1 MNDSVP
7 TEQLKMEWSKKK
19 KNEMTK
25 FLERHNVLK
34 LTRDDTE
41 NLNSSIISNEI
52 QSVNKKLPTKK
63 SPDPNCF
70 TDEHYQTLKE

>member
-1 MNDSVP
+1 MIMC
-7 TEQLKMEWSKKK
+7 QLSNLRWIGQKKK

-52 QSVNKKLPTKK
+52 QSVDKKLPTKK
-63 SPDPNCF
+63 SSDPNCF
-70 TDEHYQTLKE
+70 TDEFYQTLKE

>member
-1 MNDSVP
+1 MILC
-7 TEQLKMEWSKKK
+7 QLNNFLRWNGQKKK
-19 KNEMTK
+19 KEMAK

-41 NLNSSIISNEI
+41 NLNSSVISNEI
-52 QSVNKKLPTKK
+52 ESIDKKLPTKK

-70 TDEHYQTLKE
+70 TDEFYQTLKE